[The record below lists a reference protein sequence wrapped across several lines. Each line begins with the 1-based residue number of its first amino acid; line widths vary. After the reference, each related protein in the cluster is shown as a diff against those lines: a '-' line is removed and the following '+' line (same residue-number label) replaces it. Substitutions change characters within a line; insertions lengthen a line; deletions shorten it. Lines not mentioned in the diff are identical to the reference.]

1 MAYESW
7 SVYAG
12 QVPTT
17 DHWNKLGANDDY
29 LKGEV
34 DTHASYLIPVG
45 GIILWSGAVVDIP
58 SGWALCDGSN
68 GTPDLRNRF
77 VVGAGSTYSVGNT
90 GGSDGVILTIGE
102 IPSHTHIQNAH
113 THTQT
118 AHSHTIG
125 GSKGGDDTDDYEPT
139 KGAASADSF
148 RGWYSNG
155 IGSTTAVNQN
165 TTATNQNTG
174 GGGSHENRPPYYA
187 LCYIMKL

>member
-1 MAYESW
+1 MAYTSW

-17 DHWNKLGANDDY
+17 DHWNILGENDDY

-34 DTHASYLIPVG
+34 DDHEDYLVPVG
-45 GIILWSGAVVDIP
+45 GIILWSGAEVNIP
-58 SGWALCDGSN
+58 SGWALCDGTN

-90 GGSDGVILTIGE
+90 GGSSSVILTSNE
-102 IPSHTHIQNAH
+102 MPSHTHTQN
-113 THTQT
+113 
-118 AHSHTIG
+118 AHSHTIA
-125 GSKGGDDTDDYEPT
+125 GSKDGDDTDDYEPT
-139 KGAASADSF
+139 KGAASADRL

-155 IGSTTAVNQN
+155 IGSSTAVNQS
-165 TTATNQNTG
+165 TG
-174 GGGSHENRPPYYA
+174 GGGAHENRPPYYA